1 VVLAFQPHRYTR
13 TRDLIDDFGRALSGA
28 DALVVTEVYAAGEA
42 PIAGADGRAICRAV
56 RGRGQLE
63 PVFVEKVEDLAAAV
77 RDLLRPND
85 LLVTMGAGNMN
96 AVSHALPAQLTRLA
110 PVPSTRRRSS

>member
-1 VVLAFQPHRYTR
+1 V
-13 TRDLIDDFGRALSGA
+13 
-28 DALVVTEVYAAGEA
+28 
-42 PIAGADGRAICRAV
+42 
-56 RGRGQLE
+56 E
-63 PVFVEKVEDLAAAV
+63 PVFVEKVEDLAAAL

-96 AVSHALPAQLTRLA
+96 AVSHVLPTQLARLA

>member
-28 DALVVTEVYAAGEA
+28 DALLVTEVYAAGEA

-56 RGRGQLE
+56 RSRGQIE
-63 PVFVEKVEDLAAAV
+63 PVFVERVEELAASV

-96 AVSHALPAQLTRLA
+96 VVSHALPAQLARLA
-110 PVPSTRRRSS
+110 PVSSTRRRSS